1 MPAIK
6 LTDDAKAL
14 LSAYYWNGNVRQL
27 KNITEQI
34 SVIEQQ
40 REINATVM
48 RNYLPKDEMERLPA
62 IFPSAG
68 SHDHKSFNSEREIL
82 YQVLFDMKKDM
93 NDLKKLVHEIMNGQ
107 VPANAA
113 ETLYNSGSFLSHND
127 NIFHSKNV
135 KSDFIPE
142 KSNSVN
148 PVYEPNVDEVEDYQ
162 EAEEYHE
169 VELTQKPLSLEDM
182 EKQMIRK
189 TLEKHRGKRKAAA
202 DELKIS
208 ERTLYR
214 KIKEYGIE

>member
-40 REINATVM
+40 REINANVL

-169 VELTQKPLSLEDM
+169 IESTQKPLSLEDM